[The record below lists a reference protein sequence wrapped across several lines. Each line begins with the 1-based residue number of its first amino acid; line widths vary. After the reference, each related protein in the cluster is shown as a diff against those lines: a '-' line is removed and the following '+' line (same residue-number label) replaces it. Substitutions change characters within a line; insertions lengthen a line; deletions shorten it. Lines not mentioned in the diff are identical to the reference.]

1 MRHHIRGHSG
11 FVNAAGFDVDPE
23 ETDENVMGMA
33 VYSYSASNGK
43 GYSVSVSFTAGVGGV
58 TVTCPPPSDE

>member
-1 MRHHIRGHSG
+1 MKAYAEK
-11 FVNAAGFDVDPE
+11 VKAAGFTVDPE
-23 ETDENVMGMA
+23 ETDENVMGMS